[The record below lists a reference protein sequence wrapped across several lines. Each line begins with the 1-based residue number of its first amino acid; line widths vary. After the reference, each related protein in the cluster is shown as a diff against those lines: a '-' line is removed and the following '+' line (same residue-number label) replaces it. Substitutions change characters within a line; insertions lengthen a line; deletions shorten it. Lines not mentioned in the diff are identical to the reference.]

1 MVKRKKTKIETKWR
15 RAASNSADF
24 FLFLAFYLFIYFSRD
39 IDPLCFRRLRPIRDA
54 EDAGRGFSFF
64 FFSFL
69 FFSFPAELL
78 CWFGFTYFFHFFIL
92 LLLPVPFLPV
102 LFFFFWGGGC

>member
-69 FFSFPAELL
+69 FFSFFLL
-78 CWFGFTYFFHFFIL
+78 DFCI
-92 LLLPVPFLPV
+92 V
-102 LFFFFWGGGC
+102 FFFVYFGDPDFYPWPFEKEQ

>member
-69 FFSFPAELL
+69 FFSFFLL
-78 CWFGFTYFFHFFIL
+78 DFCIVFFR
-92 LLLPVPFLPV
+92 
-102 LFFFFWGGGC
+102 LFWRP

>member
-1 MVKRKKTKIETKWR
+1 MVKKKKNKKKQNGVVR
-15 RAASNSADF
+15 RRTQQIFF

-69 FFSFPAELL
+69 LFSFFLL
-78 CWFGFTYFFHFFIL
+78 DFCI
-92 LLLPVPFLPV
+92 V
-102 LFFFFWGGGC
+102 FFFVYFGDPDFYPWPFEKEQ

>member
-69 FFSFPAELL
+69 FFFLI
-78 CWFGFTYFFHFFIL
+78 GFLHRFFSFIL
-92 LLLPVPFLPV
+92 ETLTFTLGRLKKNNKKKE
-102 LFFFFWGGGC
+102 

>member
-1 MVKRKKTKIETKWR
+1 MR
-15 RAASNSADF
+15 RRTQQIF

-64 FFSFL
+64 FLFFSFL
-69 FFSFPAELL
+69 FFNWIFAS
-78 CWFGFTYFFHFFIL
+78 
-92 LLLPVPFLPV
+92 
-102 LFFFFWGGGC
+102 FFFVYFGDPDFYPWPFEKEQ